1 MKKAVILGAGLA
13 TRLYP
18 ITHHIPKVLVNYKQH
33 TILKNLHDI
42 YRDLGAD
49 EIIVVVHSKFQDTV
63 EAYAEQEGLKINIQ
77 TVDEAFGSAYALAL
91 LDPIL
96 HGHNVIVN
104 WCDIIPDF
112 GSWGWGQNTIYT
124 KGNECRFHFD
134 GERIKNVGPTG
145 GNVVG
150 IYQLADWEFFMGE
163 TKEEIQDYTHGQDFV
178 DFLYAPSFKQSELM
192 NIIDLGDMDKLEKA
206 HEVRE
211 LNRSFNSL
219 HFEDA
224 IVAKY
229 CHGERGKDLQEKEL
243 GWYDATKGCSTVP
256 KILRR
261 HEHSFTMERIKG
273 KPAFEYIKERNNVDR
288 PVIIDDILHAMNFGR
303 HEVHASETT
312 IREDFTKEFYT
323 KVIDRC
329 ESIQGLIDSF
339 GPIKTVNGVKIGRLK
354 PMLRQAL
361 EHLIAYHHDTEGRWY
376 SIIHGDPNF
385 SNTMITDEGE
395 VKFIDPRGYFGNT
408 KLYGPRL
415 YDEAKALYAV
425 SGYDEFN
432 ADPMWGSF
440 SINEEDPS
448 SVYIVIPPLIYKY
461 EKMDAFNE
469 HHHLAVAV
477 IWIALGGYFKNNP
490 LKAVAAYY
498 HGMKLLT
505 KQLRKMGRLLQD
517 GTISKDV
524 IEPVTATLITKNPGK
539 WILTDKETG
548 VSYRPIGGDITH
560 QWERINDETSFC

>member
-49 EIIVVVHSKFQDTV
+49 EIIVVVHSKFEETV
-63 EAYAEQEGLKINIQ
+63 DAYARQEGLNIIIH
-77 TVDEAFGSAYALAL
+77 TVDEAFGSAYALATMNS
-91 LDPIL
+91 IL
-96 HGHNVIVN
+96 EGHNVIVN

-112 GSWGWGQNTIYT
+112 GSWSWGENAIYT
-124 KGNECRFHFD
+124 KGNECRYNFD
-134 GERIKNVGPTG
+134 GEHISNVGRTG

-150 IYQLADWEFFMGE
+150 IYQIKDWEFYMGE
-163 TKEEIQDYTHGQDFV
+163 TAEEIHEYCHGQDFV
-178 DFLYAPSFKQSELM
+178 DFLYGKVFKQSELM
-192 NIIDLGDMDKLEKA
+192 NLIDLGDMDKLEKA
-206 HEVRE
+206 HENRE
-211 LNRSFNSL
+211 LNRSFNAVEINADYVEKFAL
-219 HFEDA
+219 TEQ
-224 IVAKY
+224 
-229 CHGERGKDLQEKEL
+229 GKEL
-243 GWYDATKGCSTVP
+243 QAKELEWYDAVKSQSVP
-256 KILRR
+256 KIYSRDGI
-261 HEHSFTMERIKG
+261 SFTMERIKG
-273 KPAFEYIKERNNVDR
+273 KPAFEYIQQQMSIRQ
-288 PVIIDDILHAMNFGR
+288 PVIIDDILRAMNFGS
-303 HEVHASETT
+303 HGGVPVSEST
-312 IREDFTKEFYT
+312 IRADFTKEFYL
-323 KVIDRC
+323 KVLDRC

-339 GPIKTVNGVKIGRLK
+339 GPITRVNGVKIGRLK

-361 EHLIAYHHDTEGRWY
+361 EHLIWYQYNTEGRKY
-376 SIIHGDPNF
+376 SLIHGDPNF

-425 SGYDEFN
+425 SGYDNFN
-432 ADPMWGSF
+432 ADPMWGG
-440 SINEEDPS
+440 IEIENDGM
-448 SVYIVIPPLIYKY
+448 YIDIKPLIYKY
-461 EKMDAFNE
+461 EKMDAFND
-469 HHHLAVAV
+469 HQHLAVAI

-490 LKAVAAYY
+490 LKAIASYY

-517 GTISKDV
+517 GTVSKDV

-539 WILTDKETG
+539 WVLTDKETG

-560 QWERINDETSFC
+560 QWERI